1 MDGGTLGMFS
11 VEEIKPDE
19 NKESLKDERKE
30 EEKDIG
36 ALYEKALG
44 KPISPGSIITGTVI
58 QIGADYIMID
68 IGRKIEG
75 QAPIHEFIDDG
86 GDINIDIGDQ
96 VDVLVESINTSKG
109 LIKLSKEKAKHIK
122 IWEEII
128 RAYHE
133 HNILTGKVTSRIKGG
148 LTVDIGVP
156 AFLPGSQV
164 DINPPTEAQLDALV
178 GSEIELA
185 VIKYNKRK
193 NNVVVSHREVLEKQR
208 EEKKKQLLATLKE
221 GDVLKGTVKNIMPYG
236 VFTDIGGI
244 DGLLHITDMSWGRL
258 KHPSEKVKLGQEI
271 EVEVIRFD
279 SEAEKISL
287 GLKQLTPYPWEGVE
301 YRYPIGKKVRG
312 RVTSITNYGVFVELE
327 EGIEGLVH
335 ISEMSWTKKIRHPSS
350 IVKEDQEV
358 DVVVLDVNSKDKRIS
373 LGLKQALPN
382 PWDLIMEHYPVGTVV
397 EAKVKSVT
405 EFGVFVSIDDEID
418 IDGLIHISDL
428 SWDPKGGNLRDLY
441 KKGDI
446 VKAKVL
452 NINPENEKFSLGIK
466 QLSPDPWTLVA
477 EEYPVGS
484 MVKGRVTSLTEF
496 GAFVE
501 IKKGVEGM
509 VHISEVSKNK
519 INSPA
524 DVLQVGQEVEAVVL
538 KVNPDQKKIG
548 LSIKTLEELGSKKKI
563 QEKYIDKVGTNLGAL
578 IKELQNKGEE

>member
-1 MDGGTLGMFS
+1 MFS